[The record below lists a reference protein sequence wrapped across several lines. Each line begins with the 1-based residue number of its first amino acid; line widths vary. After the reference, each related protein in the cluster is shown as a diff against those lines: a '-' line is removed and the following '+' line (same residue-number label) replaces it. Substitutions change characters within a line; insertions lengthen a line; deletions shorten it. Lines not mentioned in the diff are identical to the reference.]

1 MEFLHDDILSMR
13 IPQPDPES
21 GNLLIAEPLVDE
33 GCFQRSTVLI
43 IDHDS
48 ESGTMG
54 LVTNRMCNLKLADI
68 VNGIMVKEEIPV
80 YVGGPVHTE
89 RLYYI
94 HRYGALIP
102 NAVEVV
108 PGLWVGGDF
117 SHICSLIKEG
127 VTIEGRIRF
136 FVGYSGW
143 EKGQLRGELDRF
155 GWAVGT
161 IDDVEDIF
169 TLKENE
175 AWRRAVGSLG
185 PRYRVWLNFPTDVQ
199 MN

>member
-1 MEFLHDDILSMR
+1 MEFLPDDILSMR
-13 IPQPDPES
+13 IPQPDPVS

-43 IDHDS
+43 IDHDL

-68 VNGIMVKEEIPV
+68 VNGITVKEEIPV

-94 HRYGALIP
+94 HRYGELIP
-102 NAVEVV
+102 NAAEVV

-117 SHICSLIKEG
+117 AHICELINEG
-127 VTIEGRIRF
+127 ATIEGRVRF

-161 IDDVEDIF
+161 VDNVEDIF

-175 AWRRAVGSLG
+175 AWRCAVGSLG
-185 PRYRVWLNFPTDVQ
+185 PRYRVWLNFPTDAQ

>member
-1 MEFLHDDILSMR
+1 MELLPGDILSMR
-13 IPQPDPES
+13 IPQPDPAS
-21 GNLLIAEPLVDE
+21 GDLLIAEPLVDD
-33 GCFQRSTVLI
+33 GCFQRSTVLV

-48 ESGTMG
+48 EVGTMG

-68 VNGIMVKEEIPV
+68 INGIEVKEEIPV
-80 YVGGPVHTE
+80 YIGGPVHTE

-94 HRYGALIP
+94 HRYGSMIP
-102 NAVEVV
+102 NAAEVV
-108 PGLWVGGDF
+108 PDLWVGGDF
-117 SHICSLIKEG
+117 THIREVINSG
-127 VTIEGRIRF
+127 VAIEGNIRF

-143 EKGQLRGELDRF
+143 EKGQLRSELDRF
-155 GWAVGT
+155 GWAVGS
-161 IDDVEDIF
+161 IDSVEDIF

-175 AWRRAVGSLG
+175 AWRRAVESLG